1 MHAVARRVL
10 AVAVSVVLLLA
21 LLRGG
26 SRYFYCPAM
35 KAVTA
40 ASCCAKAR
48 AARTPIEEQAIG
60 APDCCSARH
69 LSTIAPAPVPPAAD
83 TVTPPA
89 RAAILSVA
97 TALPDPGVGPQVRF
111 AHPVRAGP
119 PGPRARQSRL
129 MVSHC

>member
-69 LSTIAPAPVPPAAD
+69 LSTIAPAPVPPAAGPGVQRKES
-83 TVTPPA
+83 TRVTPNAA
-89 RAAILSVA
+89 RHGDEDMMEPFARDGDGAPGSR
-97 TALPDPGVGPQVRF
+97 TAQ
-111 AHPVRAGP
+111 
-119 PGPRARQSRL
+119 Q
-129 MVSHC
+129 